1 MSLMMRNDRCEFA
14 AVRLRVPCNEQSIHC
29 WALPQASVRLPTVT
43 LKVRVLGPLVVE
55 RDGVPVAIGGAKS
68 RLLLAVLVARQAD
81 GVTSDQLCDAL
92 WGATQP
98 RTARTTVQSHL
109 SRLRRILAPEIR
121 IESHASRY
129 SLVAPASTV
138 DAGQFEDAIASA
150 GPSASVAVGAELGA
164 ALGWWRGPAFAEMA
178 ENEWIWPEA
187 VRLDELRLAATER
200 WIDARLLADDDVDLI
215 ADLDRLVTVHP
226 LRECFWRQLMLALY
240 RSGRQAEALRRATQL
255 SRLLRDELGLD
266 LSPIARDL
274 EHRILSDD
282 PSLRA
287 PTARPPVAVSRVLE
301 PPTRLVGRDVDIER
315 LNSLLSTQRLV
326 TLVGPGGVGK
336 TRLARRLGAD
346 YSATG
351 RPAALIELAAV
362 REPTSIAPAV
372 ATALDVQQRQH
383 GSVEDTL
390 TEFLRDREQL
400 VVLDNCEHV
409 IGAVARLAALLN
421 TACPELRLLATS
433 REPLGVPGETVYTV
447 APLGVADDDEI
458 GDLAASPAVQLFCER
473 ATSARPDF
481 VVTPPLMPVLVRLCR
496 RLDGLPLAIEL
507 AAVRARSLGL
517 EAMLERLDRRF
528 SLLDAGPRHGDP
540 RHHNLQNLVQW
551 SYDLLAPDQQRLF
564 ARLSIFAGSFELDA
578 VEAVCSLDD
587 DPADV
592 LFDLIDRSMV
602 QVVSLDDERYHLL
615 ETLREFAR
623 DRLDDAGAT
632 KQIAQRHF
640 DWFVDLAERAAA
652 GLLGPDE
659 RQWNDRVEHDF
670 DNVRAAHVFALRSG
684 NVDGALR
691 LVSSLCEFGLRR
703 IRYEVT
709 AWAQEAA
716 HMDGADTHPL
726 SPVALATGAYGH
738 FVRGELDAA
747 IGVALEAAA
756 SADRLD
762 VDGGGLAER
771 TLGNSYFYLGQ
782 TDEAL
787 LWMDRMVA
795 GARAAN
801 DPARLA
807 HALYM
812 RSVAE
817 TSLGRSVRGAIL
829 AGESHAAAQS
839 CRSPTALAQAGYA
852 LGLALESTEP
862 AAGRA
867 QLAAAT
873 ELAAAA
879 GNRWVE
885 AFARTA
891 VLSIDAG
898 SGRSTE
904 ALQGYQ
910 EVIQTWYRGGDWVNQ
925 WLSIRHV
932 FGILQRIGDDEAAA
946 VIHGGLSAAGATYAL
961 PFEPA
966 DAARL
971 RASVEVLHDRLG
983 AERFDTLAARG
994 ATMPDRTLVSYTLER
1009 IGRAVLVVRES
1020 G

>member
-1 MSLMMRNDRCEFA
+1 MSL
-14 AVRLRVPCNEQSIHC
+14 
-29 WALPQASVRLPTVT
+29 SV
-43 LKVRVLGPLVVE
+43 KVLGPLVVE
-55 RDGVPVAIGGAKS
+55 RDDVPVAVGGS
-68 RLLLAVLVARQAD
+68 TPRLLLGVLVSRRRD
-81 GVTSDQLCDAL
+81 TVTSDQLCDAL
-92 WGATQP
+92 WGDSQP
-98 RTARTTVQSHL
+98 RTAKTTLQSHL
-109 SRLRRILAPEIR
+109 SRLRRVLAPEIR
-121 IESHASRY
+121 IESRESHYA
-129 SLVAPASTV
+129 LIAPPFTV
-138 DAGQFEDAIASA
+138 DAVRFEDAVATANDADSA
-150 GPSASVAVGAELGA
+150 VVRITLGT
-164 ALGWWRGPAFAEMA
+164 ALGWWRGPAFAELA
-178 ENEWIWPEA
+178 ENEWIQPEA
-187 VRLDELRLAATER
+187 VRLDELHLAAMER
-200 WIDARLLADDDVDLI
+200 WIDARLLAADDVDLV
-215 ADLDRLVTVHP
+215 ADLDRLVMVHP

-266 LSPIARDL
+266 LSPTARDL
-274 EHRILSDD
+274 EQRILSDD

-287 PTARPPVAVSRVLE
+287 PTFRAPAVVSRVLE
-301 PPTRLVGRDVDIER
+301 PPTRLIGRDVDIER
-315 LNSLLSTQRLV
+315 LTALLSTQRLI

-346 YSATG
+346 YAATG
-351 RPAALIELAAV
+351 LPATLIDLAAV
-362 REPTSIAPAV
+362 REPMSIAPAV

-390 TEFLRDREQL
+390 TEVLRDREQL

-409 IGAVARLAALLN
+409 IGAVARLVDLLY
-421 TACPELRLLATS
+421 TACPALWLLATS
-433 REPLGVPGETVYTV
+433 REPLGVPGETVYTL
-447 APLGVADDDEI
+447 APLAVADDDEI
-458 GDLAASPAVQLFCER
+458 DDLAASPAVQLFCER
-473 ATSARPDF
+473 ATAARPQF
-481 VVTPPLMPVLVRLCR
+481 VATPLLMPSLVKLCR

-507 AAVRARSLGL
+507 AAVRARSLGV

-528 SLLDAGPRHGDP
+528 SLLDAGPRHGDR

-551 SYDLLAPDQQRLF
+551 SYDLLAPQQQRLF

-578 VEAVCSLDD
+578 VDVVCALDD
-587 DPADV
+587 DPGDV
-592 LFDLIDRSMV
+592 LFDLVDRSMV
-602 QVVSLDDERYHLL
+602 QVVSLDEGRYHVL

-623 DRLDDAGAT
+623 DRLDEAGAT
-632 KQIAQRHF
+632 VEIAQRHF
-640 DWFVDLAERAAA
+640 QWFLDLAERAGA
-652 GLLGPDE
+652 GLLGSDE
-659 RQWNDRVEHDF
+659 RQWSDRIERDF
-670 DNVRAAHVFALRSG
+670 DNLRAAHLFALRSG

-691 LVSSLCEFGLRR
+691 LVSSLREFGVRR
-703 IRYEVT
+703 MRYEVT
-709 AWAQEAA
+709 AWAREAA
-716 HMDGADTHPL
+716 HMEGADTHL
-726 SPVALATGAYGH
+726 ALPVVLATSAYGH

-747 IGVALEAAA
+747 IGAALYAVA
-756 SADRLD
+756 SAARLD

-787 LWMDRMVA
+787 RWMDRMVA
-795 GARAAN
+795 GARAAD

-829 AGESHAAAQS
+829 AGESNAAAQT

-873 ELAAAA
+873 EMAAAA
-879 GNRWVE
+879 GNRWIE
-885 AFARTA
+885 AFARTE
-891 VLSIDAG
+891 VLSIDAR
-898 SGRSTE
+898 SGHSAE
-904 ALQGYQ
+904 ALQGFQ
-910 EVIQTWYRGGDWVNQ
+910 EVIQTWYRGGDWANQ

-946 VIHGGLSAAGATYAL
+946 AIHGGLSAAGATYAL

-971 RASVEVLHDRLG
+971 LASVEVLHDRLG
-983 AERFDTLAARG
+983 AQRFDAHVARG
-994 ATMPDRTLVSYTLER
+994 AAMPDRTLVSYTLER
-1009 IGRAVLVVRES
+1009 IGHAIDRRQQDT
-1020 G
+1020 